1 MKVGII
7 TQARMNSTR
16 LPGKVL
22 LNVHGKSMLQ
32 YHLERINATGFQ
44 VIVATTTQSSDDQI
58 VAACEKMDIAFF
70 RGSEEN
76 VLDRYYRA
84 ATHFHLDVIVR
95 VTSDCPFLDS
105 QLVQDGIGD
114 YLSFNDN
121 NLYFSTGL
129 DNTTFPNGIG
139 FEIFS
144 KELLDLAHKNATLS
158 EDLEHVTPYMHQNRS
173 GNVKLID
180 FMKPEDYSHLRVT
193 LDTPEDFKL
202 IERLITDHKAELL
215 NYSELMK
222 LLTDTPSLIA
232 INKEIKQKKFNE

>member
-1 MKVGII
+1 
-7 TQARMNSTR
+7 MNSTR

-22 LNVHGKSMLQ
+22 LDVDGKSMLQ
-32 YHLERINATGFQ
+32 YHVDRINATGFK
-44 VIVATTTQSSDDQI
+44 VIVATTTESSDDQV
-58 VAACEKMDIAFF
+58 VAACEKMDIAVF
-70 RGSEEN
+70 RGSETN
-76 VLDRYYRA
+76 VLDRFYQA
-84 ATHFHLDVIVR
+84 ATHFNLDVIVR

-105 QLVQDGIGD
+105 QLVQQGIEE
-114 YLSFNDN
+114 YLSYNDKH
-121 NLYFSTGL
+121 LYLSTGL

-144 KELLDLAHKNATLS
+144 RELLDLAHKNATLS
-158 EDLEHVTPYMHQNRS
+158 EDLEHVTPYIHQNRS

-193 LDTPEDFKL
+193 LDTPEDFELIEKL
-202 IERLITDHKAELL
+202 ILDHKAEYL

-222 LLTDTPSLIA
+222 LLSDTPSLRA